1 MSSRGGSGILALLV
15 LSVTI
20 NYIDRGALSVAAPIM
35 KTELGLTTEQIGLLL
50 SAFFWTYATAQLIV
64 GPIVDKYPVKWVY
77 AIGFFIWSAA
87 TAAVGVAY
95 SLPMLLLF
103 RFILGLGESVA
114 YPACGKIIVRAFPE
128 ERRGFANA
136 MVDAG
141 SKAGPGLSTLFGGLA
156 VAAYGWRAVFVII
169 GVGSLLWLIPW
180 LKLVPAKDDTHGI
193 DHGPGPGWSEMLTNR
208 QVWVTSLGML
218 TYGYTNYFM
227 LTWLPSYL
235 IKERGF
241 SMAEMA
247 TLGSIPFWTMA
258 LSSLIS
264 GWLSDRLIRSGRNA
278 SAVRKSF
285 AAIGLLLCG
294 AAMLP
299 APMVTS
305 AAHSLGLITFACA
318 AIGMYSSNVWAIT
331 QTLAGP
337 TAAGRWTGFQNFFGN
352 LGGVAAPIV
361 TGIIV
366 AQTGSF
372 LFAFWTAAAILGVG
386 VAAYAIFLRK
396 LEQVQWKT
404 T

>member
-1 MSSRGGSGILALLV
+1 MSFRGGSGILALLV

-35 KTELGLTTEQIGLLL
+35 KTELGLSTEQIGLLL

-77 AIGFFIWSAA
+77 ALGFFIWSSA
-87 TAAVGVAY
+87 TAAVGFAY
-95 SLPMLLLF
+95 TLPLLLAA
-103 RFILGLGESVA
+103 RFVLGFGESVA
-114 YPACGKIIVRAFPE
+114 YPACAKIIVRAFPE
-128 ERRGFANA
+128 DRRGFANA

-141 SKAGPGLSTLFGGLA
+141 SKVGPGLSTLFGGLA

-169 GVGSLLWLIPW
+169 GVGSLFWLVPW
-180 LKLVPAKDDTHGI
+180 LKLAPSEDAEGSHT
-193 DHGPGPGWSEMLTNR
+193 GPGPGWKELLATPA
-208 QVWVTSLGML
+208 VWITSLGMM

-241 SMAEMA
+241 SMSEMA

-258 LSSLIS
+258 LSSLAS
-264 GWLSDRLIRSGRNA
+264 GYMSDHFIRAGRNA
-278 SAVRKSF
+278 SNVRKTF
-285 AAIGLLLCG
+285 AALGLLLCG

-299 APMVTS
+299 APMVAS
-305 AAHSLGLITFACA
+305 ATHSLILITLACA
-318 AIGMYSSNVWAIT
+318 AVGMYSSNVWAIT

-337 TAAGRWTGFQNFFGN
+337 LAAGRWTGFQNFFGN
-352 LGGVAAPIV
+352 LGGVFAPIV

-372 LFAFWTAAAILGVG
+372 LLSFWTAAAILGLG
-386 VAAYAIFLRK
+386 VAAYAIFLK
-396 LEQVQWKT
+396 KIEPVQWKT
-404 T
+404 I